1 MLFDK
6 ALVMQH
12 NSSIVPVFREVNR
25 RRKIDMGEDAVMQ
38 L

>member
-12 NSSIVPVFREVNR
+12 NSSIVPILREVNR
-25 RRKIDMGEDAVMQ
+25 RRTIDLGE
-38 L
+38 LL

>member
-12 NSSIVPVFREVNR
+12 NSSIVPIFV
-25 RRKIDMGEDAVMQ
+25 KSIGEER
-38 L
+38 